1 MQKTLDGI
9 FTPRSVAVVGASPN
23 PSRFGGRIV
32 HSLVVNEFPGTI
44 FPVNPKYEEIA
55 GNRCYPSVAAIE
67 EQVDLAIL
75 TVSEKQVMP
84 TLEDCAA
91 KGVKLAVLFGAGY
104 AETGEQGE
112 LAQEELREISERT
125 GLRLLGPN
133 CVGFLNVWD
142 RVPATPA
149 GAVDPPRHRKGG
161 ISIIA
166 QSGFVGMETIFGR
179 GYDAG
184 YGFRYVHHHR
194 QRGRPRG
201 RRADRL
207 AGRGRGRRGDR
218 GLPRGLRDP
227 ERFREAA
234 RLAREAGKPIV
245 ILKGGRSPGGER
257 SARSHTAALAVSDSV
272 LDAVCEAEGIIRVTD
287 LDDLWDV
294 AGKLADG
301 LRLAGPRVA
310 VVGTSGGINT
320 IFADDL
326 LRRRA
331 GDAAAAARARWRSS
345 PRSCPG
351 TAALPTRWTSPATS
365 PGAGQQDVYPQLAT
379 LIASDPGIDV
389 VVFAVQVDRPT
400 PWGEVIPG
408 LVEQLT
414 QAESP
419 VVILSGGASASE
431 EALESLHGTGISV
444 YWSPARCARGLKL
457 ISDYGLRTRAA
468 GDAAASNGHKA
479 PAALSE
485 RLGHGSA
492 RWQSERDL
500 LASYGIKTVE
510 TRAVGSEAEAVET
523 AAAARLPVRDEG
535 SRAGPLAQVRPRAR
549 AGRARR
555 RRRREGRLPRDR
567 IRAQPARLEHRGP
580 ADAAGRPRA
589 DRRGAERP
597 DLRPG
602 GDGGRRRRARGA
614 AGGPPRWRCRRCPR
628 TRRGSCS
635 GR

>member
-9 FTPRSVAVVGASPN
+9 FTPQSVAVVGASPN

-67 EQVDLAIL
+67 DQVDLAIL

-112 LAQEELREISERT
+112 LAQEELRELSERT

-149 GAVDPPRHRKGG
+149 GAVDPPRPRKGG

-184 YGFRYVHHHR
+184 YGFRYVITT
-194 QRGRPRG
+194 GNE
-201 RRADRL
+201 ADLEAGELIAWL
-207 AGRGRGRRGDR
+207 AEDEGTEVIVAYLEGI
-218 GLPRGLRDP
+218 RDP

-326 LRRRA
+326 RDVGLEMPELEREHGGEARRDPALVRQHGQPGGPHGLLHGRRPAGRLPAAGHADRIGPGHRRGGLRRAGGPPNAVGRGDPRSGGAAHPGREPRGDPLRRR
-331 GDAAAAARARWRSS
+331 
-345 PRSCPG
+345 
-351 TAALPTRWTSPATS
+351 
-365 PGAGQQDVYPQLAT
+365 
-379 LIASDPGIDV
+379 
-389 VVFAVQVDRPT
+389 
-400 PWGEVIPG
+400 
-408 LVEQLT
+408 
-414 QAESP
+414 
-419 VVILSGGASASE
+419 
-431 EALESLHGTGISV
+431 
-444 YWSPARCARGLKL
+444 
-457 ISDYGLRTRAA
+457 
-468 GDAAASNGHKA
+468 
-479 PAALSE
+479 E
-485 RLGHGSA
+485 RLGGGARVAAGHGHLRLLVA
-492 RWQSERDL
+492 RPLRSRPQADQRL
-500 LASYGIKTVE
+500 RHAHASGRRRARRRTA
-510 TRAVGSEAEAVET
+510 TR
-523 AAAARLPVRDEG
+523 R
-535 SRAGPLAQVRPRAR
+535 RPRSPSASATAAR
-549 AGRARR
+549 AGRASATCSRPTGSRRSRRAPWAARR
-555 RRRREGRLPRDR
+555 RRSR
-567 IRAQPARLEHRGP
+567 
-580 ADAAGRPRA
+580 RPRSSA
-589 DRRGAERP
+589 TPA
-597 DLRPG
+597 
-602 GDGGRRRRARGA
+602 
-614 AGGPPRWRCRRCPR
+614 
-628 TRRGSCS
+628 
-635 GR
+635 